1 MKYWPLIAVIAV
13 FLVLVVI
20 FGFLVDLDNS
30 QGIAFVLAGLAFGLV
45 LGFFLDWLLEEAY
58 RRNRE
63 LERQI
68 DTAQQLPVRA
78 TAMSLPSVTVDGEG
92 DQIASKTLA
101 DFLRQRDDEIHQL
114 RVEIDNAEEKMVQLQ
129 NNFDAYM
136 KTHPDD
142 LTVIKGIGSVYQWK
156 LRDIGIN
163 TFQQL
168 AATDKDKLA
177 RMLDIKN
184 WQRVDIEQWIAQARD
199 WAQRG

>member
-20 FGFLVDLDNS
+20 FGFLVDLNNS
-30 QGIAFVLAGLAFGLV
+30 QGMAFVLAGLAFGLV
-45 LGFFLDWLLEEAY
+45 LGFLLDWLLEEAY

-68 DTAQQLPVRA
+68 DTAQQLPERVS
-78 TAMSLPSVTVDGEG
+78 AMSLPSINVYSEG

-101 DFLRQRDDEIHQL
+101 DFLRQRDAEIHK
-114 RVEIDNAEEKMVQLQ
+114 RRAEVDRAEEKMTQLQ
-129 NNFDAYM
+129 INVDSYM

-156 LRDIGIN
+156 VRDIGIN
-163 TFQQL
+163 TFQKL

-177 RMLDIKN
+177 RMHDSKN
-184 WQRVDIEQWIAQARD
+184 WHGVDREQWIAQARD